1 MRARLTPAA
10 VAAVPLQYLAPAAA
24 FFPAAALGVLLI
36 LGSSPALARDY
47 TLGTLRIEHPY
58 ARPTPPGARTGG
70 AYLSIR
76 NLSSTTDRL
85 LRVASPAAQSV
96 ALHSMTMEGN
106 LMKMREVA
114 ALDVPGGTTVTLGTG
129 GYHIMLTGLVHPLDV
144 GDEVPLTLTFERAGT
159 IELSACVEAAPS
171 QGTCSD
177 AAPARRAVKS
187 SR

>member
-1 MRARLTPAA
+1 MRARSTPAA
-10 VAAVPLQYLAPAAA
+10 VAALSLQYLAPAAA

-70 AYLSIR
+70 AYLSIH
-76 NLSSTTDRL
+76 NLGSNADRL

-114 ALDVPGGTTVTLGTG
+114 ALDIPGGATVTLGTG

-144 GDEVPLTLTFERAGT
+144 GDTVPLTLTFEKAGP
-159 IELSACVEAAPS
+159 IEVSAHVEAAPATANA
-171 QGTCSD
+171 GH
-177 AAPARRAVKS
+177 AH
-187 SR
+187 